1 MKFPAVPAVILG
13 LLTLFAGSV
22 RADEMAPVT
31 PGTLEGRP
39 AAHEASPL
47 QRLVDAA
54 SPGETVEVPAGTYEG
69 DLVLDRPVRLVGR
82 GRPVLLGSRTG
93 SVVRVRAPHVTIEG
107 FDIDGRE
114 GGDLGKDSAG
124 VHTSGQ
130 NTVVR
135 SCRIRGA
142 LFGVYVR
149 EANDVVVENCEIRGI
164 PDRDPGEK
172 GSGIHIWN
180 TVGFRFIGNVIVD
193 VRDGFYI
200 QSSSH
205 GFISGNRASDLRYGI
220 HYMFSDDNVFE
231 DNVFENGAAGSAL
244 MYSKRITFRRN
255 QFLRNRGFASVGLLF
270 KTCDEVVAEGNLLA
284 DNARGVFFE
293 DSYRNVFRGNIVAA
307 SDTAIVLYAGC
318 GGNRITGN
326 SFVGNLTPLT
336 LVGKITDTVFDG
348 NYWSENREPDLDGD
362 GRSDR
367 PYRLGNVFDH
377 FRGNLLAADLFAQ
390 SFAASAIGVA
400 EESFPVLRQPTAM
413 DNSPLA
419 RPPSLPDVPRPKPV
433 ARAAHVPAVAASSFA
448 FLFGTALLVLGR
460 RLPAS

>member
-1 MKFPAVPAVILG
+1 MRLPPFAAAILALLAGTARAEEMVALTPAA
-13 LLTLFAGSV
+13 
-22 RADEMAPVT
+22 
-31 PGTLEGRP
+31 LEGRP
-39 AAHEASPL
+39 VPRDTSPL

-54 SPGETVEVPAGTYEG
+54 APGATVEVPPGTYEG

-82 GRPVLLGSRTG
+82 GHPLLLGSRSG
-93 SVVRVRAPHVTIEG
+93 SVVRVRAPNVTVEG
-107 FDIDGRE
+107 FDIDGRN

-124 VHTSGQ
+124 VHVAGPGA
-130 NTVVR
+130 VVR
-135 SCRIRGA
+135 TCRIRGT

-149 EANDVVVENCEIRGI
+149 EANGVVVEGCEIRGI
-164 PDRDPGEK
+164 PGKDPGEK

-180 TVGFRFIGNVIVD
+180 TIGFTFRGNDIVD

-200 QSSSH
+200 QSSS
-205 GFISGNRASDLRYGI
+205 GGLVASNRAADLRYGI

-244 MYSKRITFRRN
+244 MYSRRITFRRN
-255 QFLRNRGFASVGLLF
+255 QFLHNRGFASVGLLF
-270 KTCDEVVAEGNLLA
+270 KTCDDVVAEGNLLA

-293 DSYRNVFRGNIVAA
+293 DSYRNVFRANIVAS
-307 SDTAIVLYAGC
+307 SDTAIVLFAGC
-318 GGNRITGN
+318 GKNRITGN

-336 LVGKITDTVFDG
+336 LVGRQTDTVFDG

-390 SFAASAIGVA
+390 SFAAGAIGVA
-400 EESFPVLRQPTAM
+400 EESFPVLRQEMSM
-413 DNSPLA
+413 DNAPLA
-419 RPPSLPDVPRPKPV
+419 RPPDLPDVPRPKPV
-433 ARAAHVPAVAASSFA
+433 ARSAHLPAVAASFA
-448 FLFGTALLVLGR
+448 TFLIGSALLVLGR
-460 RLPAS
+460 RLPAA

>member
-1 MKFPAVPAVILG
+1 MRVTALAGTLLLALALPAQAE
-13 LLTLFAGSV
+13 
-22 RADEMAPVT
+22 EMAAVAPSS
-31 PGTLEGRP
+31 LEGRP
-39 AAHEASPL
+39 APEDTSPL

-54 SPGETVEVPAGTYEG
+54 STGATVEVPPGTYEG
-69 DLVLDRPVRLVGR
+69 DLFLHHPIRLVGR
-82 GRPVLLGSRTG
+82 GRPLLIGSKAG
-93 SVVRVRAPHVTIEG
+93 SVIRVRAPQVVVEG

-124 VHTSGQ
+124 VHTAAPD
-130 NTVVR
+130 TVVR
-135 SCRIRGA
+135 SCRIRRTI
-142 LFGVYVR
+142 FGVYVR
-149 EANDVVVENCEIRGI
+149 EANGVVIEDCEIRGI
-164 PDRDPGEK
+164 PGRDPGEK

-180 TVGFRFIGNVIVD
+180 TVGFRFSRNVIVD

-205 GFISGNRASDLRYGI
+205 GLIAGNRASDLRYGI

-231 DNVFENGAAGSAL
+231 DNIFENGAAGSAL

-293 DSYRNVFRGNIVAA
+293 DSYRNVFRGNVVAS
-307 SDTAIVLYAGC
+307 SDVAIVLFAGC
-318 GGNRITGN
+318 GQNRITGN

-336 LVGKITDTVFDG
+336 LVGKQTDTVFDG

-362 GRSDR
+362 GRCDR

-377 FRGNLLAADLFAQ
+377 FRENLLAADLFAQ
-390 SFAASAIGVA
+390 SFAAGAIGVA
-400 EESFPVLRQPTAM
+400 EETFPVLQLPTAM
-413 DNSPLA
+413 DHSPLA
-419 RPPSLPDVPRPKPV
+419 RPPALPDVPAPKPV
-433 ARAAHVPAVAASSFA
+433 ARAAHFPAVAASSIT
-448 FLFGTALLVLGR
+448 FLLGTALLVLGR
-460 RLPAS
+460 RLPAA

>member
-1 MKFPAVPAVILG
+1 MAAV
-13 LLTLFAGSV
+13 
-22 RADEMAPVT
+22 AP
-31 PGTLEGRP
+31 GALEGRP
-39 AAHEASPL
+39 AARDASPL
-47 QRLVDAA
+47 QRRVDAA
-54 SPGETVEVPAGTYEG
+54 APGATVEVPSGTYEG
-69 DLVLDRPVRLVGR
+69 DLVLDRPVKLVGR
-82 GRPVLLGSRTG
+82 GRPLLLGSRSG
-93 SVVRVRAPHVTIEG
+93 SVVRVRAPNVTVEG

-124 VHTSGQ
+124 IHTSAPG
-130 NTVVR
+130 TTIR

-149 EANDVVVENCEIRGI
+149 EANDAVVEDSEIRGI
-164 PDRDPGEK
+164 PGKAPGEK

-180 TVGFRFIGNVIVD
+180 TVGFRFERNVILD

-205 GFISGNRASDLRYGI
+205 GRIAGNRAADLRYGI

-270 KTCDEVVAEGNLLA
+270 KTCDDVVAEGNLLA

-293 DSYRNVFRGNIVAA
+293 DSYRNVFRGNVVAS
-307 SDTAIVLYAGC
+307 SDTAIVLFAGC
-318 GGNRITGN
+318 GKNRITGN
-326 SFVGNLTPLT
+326 IFVGNLTPLT
-336 LVGKITDTVFDG
+336 LVGKTTDTVFDG

-390 SFAASAIGVA
+390 SFAAGAIGVA
-400 EESFPVLRQPTAM
+400 EETFPVLRQQMAM
-413 DNSPLA
+413 DSSPLA
-419 RPPSLPDVPRPKPV
+419 RPPALPDVPRAKPA
-433 ARAAHVPAVAASSFA
+433 ARTAHVPAVAASSLT
-448 FLFGTALLVLGR
+448 FLLGTALLVLGR
-460 RLPAS
+460 RLPAA